1 MGKWKPRKKGLGR
14 SASEKTRGVVGDNG
28 LRIEPLSSLSD
39 PESQL
44 IHEFIESLS
53 NRMPQ
58 DGSTNWNLPPRY
70 DVTPDESDDADE
82 MVQDYVADLPLEA
95 HVVEDH
101 VANLPQEA
109 HVVEDHVANLQQ
121 ECTICVTNAR
131 GMAFLCGHTTSVEC
145 GERLDR
151 CPICRESISYRISV
165 ARQLF
170 DLGQERGTLELYQS
184 LRQRAFGI
192 RG

>member
-1 MGKWKPRKKGLGR
+1 MPKMIEQLKGSSINLG
-14 SASEKTRGVVGDNG
+14 
-28 LRIEPLSSLSD
+28 
-39 PESQL
+39 
-44 IHEFIESLS
+44 
-53 NRMPQ
+53 
-58 DGSTNWNLPPRY
+58 LPPRY
-70 DVTPDESDDADE
+70 DDYIDDAVDTMQE
-82 MVQDYVADLPLEA
+82 AHVVPDDVADVPQEA

-151 CPICRESISYRISV
+151 CPICRESISYRI
-165 ARQLF
+165 RLI
-170 DLGQERGTLELYQS
+170 LE
-184 LRQRAFGI
+184 
-192 RG
+192 